1 MKVLVTG
8 SKGLV
13 GSSVVKVLQRSE
25 KVSEV
30 FTSSRNDTN
39 LFNFEETKKL
49 IEDVQPDTLVNCA
62 ARVGGIFANNTH
74 RSDFILENLK
84 INMNLLEA
92 CIPNNKIRIINLGSS
107 CIYPLNAENPISEEY
122 FMTGKLEPTNS
133 PYAIAKITGIE
144 IGRSIKKQFGH
155 NILNLMPTNLYG
167 PNDYFSP
174 LDSHVIPGL
183 ISRMHLS
190 KLDREDQF
198 VVWGTGKPLREFM
211 FVDDLSSS
219 IEFMLDKEWKH
230 DLLNVGT
237 NSEVSILELGN
248 LIKKIIGYQGNII
261 FDNTKPDGNPRKLL
275 NSDLITSMG
284 WNPSVSLEKGLE
296 ITYKWY
302 LENFKNTRK

>member
-198 VVWGTGKPLREFM
+198 AVWGTGKPLREFM